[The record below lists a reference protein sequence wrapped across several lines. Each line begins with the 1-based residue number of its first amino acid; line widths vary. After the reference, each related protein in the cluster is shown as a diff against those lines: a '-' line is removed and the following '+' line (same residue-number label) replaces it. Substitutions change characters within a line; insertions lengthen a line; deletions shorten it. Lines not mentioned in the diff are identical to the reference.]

1 MTKPRVMMIGLDG
14 FELSIAERL
23 MAEGR
28 LPAMARLRERGAAM
42 LLDHGAARRTGLA
55 WEHVSSGLSPDDAR
69 RWSAAEFDPAAYSAT
84 QRPAAFIP
92 FPAALE
98 SRTTVFDAPYF
109 DLARAPSVEGLVN
122 WGAHDPGV
130 ERNARPPGLAGEI
143 EARFGPYPA
152 TQWIYG
158 FVWPSPERTSAMAG
172 DLARAV
178 RVRSDIAQ
186 WMFAER
192 LPDWELGLLV
202 IAEYHSAVEALWHG
216 VDPSHPL
223 HHLPSAEPAR
233 HGLEAVYEEGDRL
246 IGRMVD
252 LFPDAA
258 FAVFNL
264 HGMGPNH
271 ADLPCMA
278 LLPEL
283 LYRCSFGRPCMGAP
297 VWPVTADGVPLITG
311 DGTWEDEIDRIL
323 PRPVRRPG
331 RLGRGLAAL
340 RALIR
345 PSVDRGL
352 PLAWMPSDR
361 YAPFW
366 PRMRAFAMPSFYDGQ
381 VRINLKGR
389 EARGLVDPADYEDEL
404 DAIEALV
411 RGCRD
416 PLSGEPVV
424 AEVVRTGRPG
434 HQVAPSEADMNLI
447 WREGVLGLA
456 HPVHGTI
463 GPLPCRRAGGHTGRT
478 GVAWFAGPGIRPGD
492 YPPRSAF
499 DVVPTIVDM
508 LGEPPAARMSG
519 TSALREIALEAETV
533 DA

>member
-1 MTKPRVMMIGLDG
+1 
-14 FELSIAERL
+14 
-23 MAEGR
+23 
-28 LPAMARLRERGAAM
+28 
-42 LLDHGAARRTGLA
+42 
-55 WEHVSSGLSPDDAR
+55 
-69 RWSAAEFDPAAYSAT
+69 
-84 QRPAAFIP
+84 
-92 FPAALE
+92 
-98 SRTTVFDAPYF
+98 
-109 DLARAPSVEGLVN
+109 
-122 WGAHDPGV
+122 
-130 ERNARPPGLAGEI
+130 
-143 EARFGPYPA
+143 
-152 TQWIYG
+152 
-158 FVWPSPERTSAMAG
+158 
-172 DLARAV
+172 
-178 RVRSDIAQ
+178 
-186 WMFAER
+186 MFAER

-202 IAEYHSAVEALWHG
+202 IAEYHSAVEGLWHG

-223 HHLPSAEPAR
+223 HGLPSAEPAR

-252 LFPDAA
+252 LFPDAR

-283 LYRCSFGRPCMGAP
+283 LYRRSFGKPCMGPP

-340 RALIR
+340 RARLR
-345 PSVDRGL
+345 PSGDGGL

-389 EARGLVDPADYEDEL
+389 EARGLVDRADYEDEL

-411 RGCRD
+411 RACRD

-424 AEVVRTGRPG
+424 AEVVRTGRLG
-434 HQVAPSEADMNLI
+434 HRIGQSEADMNLV

-456 HPVHGTI
+456 HPVYGTI

-492 YPPRSAF
+492 YPTRSAF

-508 LGEPPAARMSG
+508 LGERPAVRISG
-519 TSALREIALEAETV
+519 TSALRDIAPRAEPV